1 MCKAAV
7 KCHHQQRNTPFF
19 IGRMPFLSLNQ
30 QQCQITEGNTEL
42 FYEIEFL
49 KLLQFRDTSP
59 VFPAGG

>member
-1 MCKAAV
+1 
-7 KCHHQQRNTPFF
+7 
-19 IGRMPFLSLNQ
+19 MPFLSLNQ